1 MSKIKA
7 VAWDMDG
14 TLANSEVLAMP
25 AAVGAAADYVQQQQP
40 GTVINAKERAAFVQQ
55 TMGKTITEIGEHVGH
70 AYGVKMPED
79 LQARVTAQTIKI
91 LAEQCKP
98 VDGAFEAVHG
108 VRKQGLEQWI
118 ATSSA
123 PERVDATL
131 RPTGLIKEFPQ
142 QERDWFSAKATK
154 PEPEVYDRSA
164 TTRGYKPNEIA
175 AVEDSPTGVTAA
187 KRHGA
192 ALIIGFTGG
201 EHIPA
206 ADKAAHGEKLKAAG
220 AHVIVT
226 DLRQVPEKIAAYNEA
241 LRHGPSRPGVGLTAL
256 QSSPATT

>member
-25 AAVGAAADYVQQQQP
+25 AAVGAAADYVQQQKP
-40 GTVINAKERAAFVQQ
+40 GTVVSPKERAAFVQQ

-79 LQARVTAQTIKI
+79 LQARVTTQTIKI

-98 VDGAFEAVHG
+98 IDGAIEAVQAN
-108 VRKQGLEQWI
+108 RRQGLEQWI

-123 PERVDATL
+123 PERVAATL
-131 RPTGLIKEFPQ
+131 QPTGLIKEFPQ
-142 QERDWFSAKATK
+142 QERDWFSAKVTK
-154 PEPEVYDRSA
+154 PQPEVYDRSA
-164 TTRGYKPNEIA
+164 GVRGYQPKEIA
-175 AVEDSPTGVTAA
+175 AVEDSPTGVEAA

-206 ADKAAHGEKLKAAG
+206 ADKAAHGEKLRAAG
-220 AHVIVT
+220 AHIVVT
-226 DLRQVPEKIAAYNEA
+226 DLRDVPKAIVAYNSA
-241 LRHGPSRPGVGLTAL
+241 PSLEPGRPQSGFAAL
-256 QSSPATT
+256 QTTPATT

>member
-25 AAVGAAADYVQQQQP
+25 AAVGAAADYVQQQKP
-40 GTVINAKERAAFVQQ
+40 GTVISEKDRAAFVQQ
-55 TMGKTITEIGEHVGH
+55 TMGKTITEIGEYVGH
-70 AYGVKMPED
+70 AHGVKMPED

-98 VDGAFEAVHG
+98 VDGAIEAVQAN
-108 VRKQGLEQWI
+108 RRQGLEQWI

-123 PERVDATL
+123 PERVVATL
-131 RPTGLIKEFPQ
+131 QPTGLIKEFPQ
-142 QERDWFSAKATK
+142 QERDWFSAKITK
-154 PEPEVYDRSA
+154 DNPEVYDRSA
-164 TTRGYKPNEIA
+164 ATRGFQPKEIA
-175 AVEDSPTGVTAA
+175 AVEDSDTGVRAA

-201 EHIPA
+201 DHIPEA
-206 ADKAAHGEKLKAAG
+206 SKAAHAEKLRSAG
-220 AHVIVT
+220 ADVIVT

-241 LRHGPSRPGVGLTAL
+241 LRHGPSRPGAGLANL
-256 QSSPATT
+256 QSSPATG